1 MLKVTLRS
9 FWEHKRRLV
18 LTVISIVLGVSFM
31 AATFVL
37 GDTFNRFFDDLFSTG
52 GEKVDAQVE
61 GDVTLSDPFS
71 GQDERAPLPESMVEQ
86 VAAVPGV
93 RVAEP
98 YVITIGFGT
107 TNRVLGPDGKALGA
121 AQGPPT
127 LLESWRPHSQ
137 LSAYRVEDGR
147 GPEADDEIALDLA
160 TFEDSGYELGDTVT
174 VVTLDGNKDYTL
186 VGTVRFGTA
195 KSSGGA
201 LSAEF
206 TLAEAQRLA
215 DLPGQVDQV
224 VAGAEPGVSQEEL
237 AGAIREA
244 LPKDVHV
251 LTGKQASDQL
261 SSDVQSGFSIITTII
276 QVFAGI
282 ALLVGIFVITNTFS
296 IIVQQRTREL
306 ALLRAVGAGR
316 RQVLTSVLLEAIL
329 VGLIGAGLG
338 LLVGVGLATASIA
351 GFGADLGG
359 IVLSG
364 KTVGAALLIGLV
376 VTLVSAL
383 APAIRATR
391 VPPLAAL
398 RDVAIDRSGASRAR
412 VALGVLITLAAAFLL
427 STIWTGD
434 NTTDDIAPIII
445 GALLVLVAAVI
456 VGPVLA
462 GPSVL
467 LGGKPLAKLSGITGR
482 LAVENAS
489 RSPKRTSATAA
500 ALLIGVALVGLL
512 SVFGASAKASI
523 DKVVSRGFNGDFVVQ
538 AESSGF
544 GPGIGGFSP
553 AIAEQVVATEGVA
566 TVAPQALAG
575 AHLVY
580 PDGDEADEVITAMD
594 PSTLTGTLE
603 PTMAEGAVTDLT
615 DDGVIVDVERARE
628 HGISLGDK
636 IHFVLSGGE
645 QLDLRVAALSDEEN
659 LLGFFTMTR
668 ATYQANAKA
677 PLDTFLYGTVDDGAD
692 VDVVVDR
699 VDEAVAATPGLQVL
713 DKEGFIG
720 SIADQVSFFLNFITI
735 LLLLSIVI
743 ALIGVA
749 NTLSLSISERVRE
762 LGLLRAVGM
771 DRVQLKRSIR
781 WEAILIAMLGT
792 TVGVALSVG
801 LGWALMEGFASQ
813 GFTEF
818 RVPVGSLVV
827 LLVAGAGVGTLAAI
841 LPARRAAKLS
851 ILDAIATD

>member
-1 MLKVTLRS
+1 MLRVTLRS
-9 FWEHKRRLV
+9 FWEHKRRLA
-18 LTVISIVLGVSFM
+18 LTIVSIVLGVSFM

-52 GEKVDAQVE
+52 GEKVDAQVDGE
-61 GDVTLSDPFS
+61 VTLSDPFT
-71 GQDERAPLPESMVEQ
+71 GQDEHAPLPESMVED

-107 TNRVLGPDGKALGA
+107 INRVLGPDGEALGA

-127 LLESWRPHSQ
+127 LIESWRPDSQ
-137 LSAYRVEDGR
+137 LSAYKVEDGR

-174 VVTLDGNKDYTL
+174 VVTAQGNKEYTL

-206 TLAEAQRLA
+206 TLAEAQRLSG
-215 DLPGQVDQV
+215 LHGKVDQV

-237 AGAIREA
+237 VAAIREA
-244 LPKDVHV
+244 LPSNVEV
-251 LTGKQASDQL
+251 LTGKEASDRL
-261 SSDVQSGFSIITTII
+261 STDVQSGFSFFTVII

-316 RQVLTSVLLEAIL
+316 RQVLTSVLLEASL
-329 VGLIGAGLG
+329 VGLIGAALG
-338 LLVGVGLATASIA
+338 LVVGVALATAAIA
-351 GFGADLGG
+351 GFGGDLGG
-359 IVLSG
+359 TVVSG
-364 KTVGAALLIGLV
+364 KTVASALLIGLV
-376 VTLVSAL
+376 ITLVSAL
-383 APAIRATR
+383 MPAIRATR

-412 VALGVLITLAAAFLL
+412 VVIGVLVVLVAAVLL

-434 NTTDDIAPIII
+434 GTTDDIAPITI

-462 GPSVL
+462 GPSVRI
-467 LGGKPLAKLSGITGR
+467 GGKGVTALSGITGR

-523 DKVVSRGFNGDFVVQ
+523 DKAVSRGFNGDFVVQ

-544 GPGIGGFSP
+544 GPGLGGFSP
-553 AIAEQVVATEGVA
+553 AVADQVKATEGVA

-580 PDGDEADEVITAMD
+580 PDGAEADEIITAMD
-594 PSTLTGTLE
+594 PSTLTGVLE
-603 PTMAEGAVTDLT
+603 PTMVEGEVTDLT
-615 DDGVIVDVERARE
+615 DTGVLLDYERAGD
-628 HGISLGDK
+628 HGVHIGDQ
-636 IHFVLSGGE
+636 IHVVLSGGAE
-645 QLDLRVAALSDEEN
+645 LDLTVEALTDDEN
-659 LLGFFTMTR
+659 LLGYFTITQK
-668 ATYQANAKA
+668 TFQANAAA
-677 PLDTFLYGTVDDGAD
+677 PLDTFLYGTVEEGAD
-692 VDVVVDR
+692 VDEVVDR
-699 VDEAVAATPGLQVL
+699 VDTTLEGTPGLQVL

-771 DRVQLKRSIR
+771 DRVQLKRSVR
-781 WEAILIAMLGT
+781 WEAVIIAMLGT
-792 TVGVALSVG
+792 MVGVVLAVG
-801 LGWALMEGFASQ
+801 LGWALMQGFASQ
-813 GFTEF
+813 GLTEF
-818 RVPVGSLVV
+818 RVDLGTLAV
-827 LLVAGAGVGTLAAI
+827 LLVAGALVGTLAAI
-841 LPARRAAKLS
+841 LPARRAAKLP
-851 ILDAIATD
+851 ILDAIAQE

>member
-9 FWEHKRRLV
+9 FWEHKRRLA
-18 LTVISIVLGVSFM
+18 LTIVSIVLGVSFM

-61 GDVTLSDPFS
+61 GKVTLSDPFS
-71 GQDERAPLPESMVEQ
+71 GQDEHEPLPESMVDV

-127 LLESWRPHSQ
+127 LLESWRPDSE
-137 LSAYRVEDGR
+137 LSAYNIEDGR
-147 GPEADDEIALDLA
+147 GPESDDEIALDLA

-174 VVTLDGNKDYTL
+174 VVTVDGNKEYTL

-206 TLAEAQRLA
+206 TLAESQRLS
-215 DLPGQVDQV
+215 DIPGQVNQV

-237 AGAIREA
+237 ARAIREA
-244 LPKDVHV
+244 LPEDVEV
-251 LTGKQASDQL
+251 LTGEEASAQL
-261 SSDVQSGFSIITTII
+261 SSDVQSGFSFFTIII

-316 RQVLTSVLLEAIL
+316 RQVLTSVLLEASL

-338 LLVGVGLATASIA
+338 LVVGVGLAAASIA

-364 KTVGAALLIGLV
+364 QTVGAALLIGLV
-376 VTLVSAL
+376 ITVVSAL
-383 APAIRATR
+383 APAVRATR

-398 RDVAIDRSGASRAR
+398 RDVAIDRSGASRVR
-412 VALGVLITLAAAFLL
+412 IVIGVLIILLAAFLL

-467 LGGKPLAKLSGITGR
+467 FGGKAVSTMSGITGR

-523 DKVVSRGFNGDFVVQ
+523 DKSVSQGFNGDFVVQ

-544 GPGIGGFSP
+544 GPGMSGFSP
-553 AIAEQVVATEGVA
+553 SVADQVAATDGVA
-566 TVAPQALAG
+566 TVAPQSLAG

-580 PDGDEADEVITAMD
+580 PDGSEADEIITAMD
-594 PSTLTGTLE
+594 PSTLTGILE
-603 PTMAEGAVTDLT
+603 PTMVEGDVTDLT
-615 DDGVIVDVERARE
+615 DDGVLLDYERARD
-628 HGISLGDK
+628 HGLAVGDQ
-636 IHFVLSGGE
+636 IHVVLSGGKE
-645 QLDLRVAALSDEEN
+645 LDLTVEALTDDEN
-659 LLGFFTMTR
+659 LLGYFTITR
-668 ATYQANAKA
+668 DTFQANAKA
-677 PLDTFLYGTVDDGAD
+677 PLDTFLYGTVDEGAD
-692 VDVVVDR
+692 VDEVVDR
-699 VDEAVAATPGLQVL
+699 VDEALEATPGLQVL

-771 DRVQLKRSIR
+771 NRVQLKRSIR
-781 WEAILIAMLGT
+781 WEAILISMLGT
-792 TVGVALSVG
+792 IIGVVLSVG

-813 GFTEF
+813 GLTEF

-827 LLVAGAGVGTLAAI
+827 LLIAGAVVGTLAAI
-841 LPARRAAKLS
+841 FPARRAAKLP
-851 ILDAIATD
+851 ILDAIARE